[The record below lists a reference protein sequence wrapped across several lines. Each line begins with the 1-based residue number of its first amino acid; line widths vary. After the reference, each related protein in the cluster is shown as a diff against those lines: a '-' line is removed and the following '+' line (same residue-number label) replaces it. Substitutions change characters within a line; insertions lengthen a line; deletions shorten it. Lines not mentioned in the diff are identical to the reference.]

1 MNTDKK
7 SKLLAVLENRD
18 SKQFHDKYYVIET
31 FVGTVEKEVEIFSL
45 DTNGYENWYGE
56 YNYEI
61 YERGTDVIV
70 YDGYFMDEE
79 ELIRELQEELE
90 LVMNKE
96 REEF

>member
-18 SKQFHDKYYVIET
+18 SKQFHEKYYVIET

-45 DTNGYENWYGE
+45 DTNGYENWSGE

-61 YERGTDVIV
+61 YEQETDAIV

-79 ELIRELQEELE
+79 ELMSELREELG
-90 LVMNKE
+90 LVTYKE

>member
-18 SKQFHDKYYVIET
+18 SKQFHEKYYVIET

-61 YERGTDVIV
+61 HERGTDAIV

-96 REEF
+96 SEEF

>member
-7 SKLLAVLENRD
+7 SKLLAVLQERD
-18 SKQFHDKYYVIET
+18 SKKFHDKYYVVEV

-45 DTNGYENWYGE
+45 DTNGYENWSGE

-61 YERGTDVIV
+61 YEQETDAIV

-90 LVMNKE
+90 LVMYKE

>member
-1 MNTDKK
+1 MNNDKK
-7 SKLLAVLENRD
+7 SKLLAVLESRD
-18 SKQFHDKYYVIET
+18 SKQFHERYYVIET

-61 YERGTDVIV
+61 YEQGTDTIV

-79 ELIRELQEELE
+79 ELMSELREELG
-90 LVMNKE
+90 LVTYKE